1 MFRNTFQSG
10 FLSILYAIG
19 SKPLQIWR
27 RNINNGYVK
36 RITDFEMQSSVIEI
50 CGANVSTCFL
60 SCPASEKQTLGIKMP
75 FLVLL
80 IKYLKKYFTFE
91 VQVIDDKNVKRRF
104 RASNY
109 QSNTRVKP
117 FICTIPMKLDEGW
130 NQIHFNLTDFTR
142 RAYGT
147 NYLETLR
154 VQIHA
159 NCRIRR
165 IYFTDQ
171 LLSSKS
177 IPAEYRAFNNAQDD
191 NEEQQYMQQQYQQQQ
206 MEQYQQ
212 QQQNIIQGGG
222 EEHQYVEQIEQGG
235 NQGQG
240 EEQGGQGEEQGG
252 QGEEHGGQGEEQGGQ
267 GEEQGGQGEEQ
278 GGQGEEQAGQ
288 GEEQA
293 GQGEEQAGQGEE
305 HADNLPSQVDT
316 SQMKFGGIEAG
327 GTKFVVAIGDDQ
339 GHISNRESF
348 PTTTPE
354 ETTEKIIEYF
364 TRNPVDAIG
373 LGCFGPIDP
382 DKNSPTYGYITT
394 TPKPGWA
401 NYDIVGAIKKG
412 LNNIP
417 VGFDTDVNAACL
429 GEVKFGA
436 AQGLD
441 SALYLTIGTGLGGGA
456 YVEGNLVHGLLHPEM
471 GHMMLVRREDDTYEG
486 HCPFHKGCLEGMAAG
501 PGLGERWGVKGDEL
515 ESDHKAWDLEAYYL
529 GQACATYVLI
539 LSPKKIILG
548 GGVMMRKQLFPL
560 IHKYT
565 QEFLNGYIQKDEILK
580 DIENYIIPPGLGN
593 DAGIVGSI
601 ALAVEAVKS

>member
-27 RNINNGYVK
+27 KNINNGYVK

-60 SCPASEKQTLGIKMP
+60 TCPSNPKQTLGVKMP

-191 NEEQQYMQQQYQQQQ
+191 NAE
-206 MEQYQQ
+206 EQYQNQ
-212 QQQNIIQGGG
+212 LNNDQNQMI
-222 EEHQYVEQIEQGG
+222 
-235 NQGQG
+235 
-240 EEQGGQGEEQGG
+240 
-252 QGEEHGGQGEEQGGQ
+252 QGEEHYQQEQYEQHEEHVEEQHMEQHQQAQEHQGEEDGEHNQEGEAEGEQHEENAEQEGGA
-267 GEEQGGQGEEQ
+267 GEEEQPKEEN
-278 GGQGEEQAGQ
+278 AGQ
-288 GEEQA
+288 EAPQEPPTEQ
-293 GQGEEQAGQGEE
+293 
-305 HADNLPSQVDT
+305 
-316 SQMKFGGIEAG
+316 
-327 GTKFVVAIGDDQ
+327 
-339 GHISNRESF
+339 
-348 PTTTPE
+348 
-354 ETTEKIIEYF
+354 
-364 TRNPVDAIG
+364 
-373 LGCFGPIDP
+373 
-382 DKNSPTYGYITT
+382 
-394 TPKPGWA
+394 
-401 NYDIVGAIKKG
+401 
-412 LNNIP
+412 
-417 VGFDTDVNAACL
+417 
-429 GEVKFGA
+429 
-436 AQGLD
+436 
-441 SALYLTIGTGLGGGA
+441 
-456 YVEGNLVHGLLHPEM
+456 
-471 GHMMLVRREDDTYEG
+471 
-486 HCPFHKGCLEGMAAG
+486 
-501 PGLGERWGVKGDEL
+501 
-515 ESDHKAWDLEAYYL
+515 
-529 GQACATYVLI
+529 
-539 LSPKKIILG
+539 
-548 GGVMMRKQLFPL
+548 
-560 IHKYT
+560 
-565 QEFLNGYIQKDEILK
+565 
-580 DIENYIIPPGLGN
+580 
-593 DAGIVGSI
+593 
-601 ALAVEAVKS
+601 